1 MGSNVIFS
9 KQVEQN
15 NTIFQGTKYPWLVR
29 ICHGQVM
36 DFGFGVSVLHVQGD
50 PTGCFCAGTLV
61 AANYIVTAG
70 HCLYR
75 WDQNTDRVTKR
86 YTPRTIHVVI
96 GDYDTSMQNE
106 TGLEKILEI
115 EEIIRHPNHDLN
127 LQDSGIER
135 TEGYDIAML
144 RLKNP
149 VDLSVYTPACLARPE
164 DGDKYAGKMGT
175 AVGWGSTDIHNSK
188 EKQDTP
194 QEVQLPIAGSV
205 NCPESNNEN
214 PSMLCAGM
222 GAGGSRGTCHVSK
235 TS

>member
-1 MGSNVIFS
+1 M
-9 KQVEQN
+9 
-15 NTIFQGTKYPWLVR
+15 
-29 ICHGQVM
+29 
-36 DFGFGVSVLHVQGD
+36 
-50 PTGCFCAGTLV
+50 

-149 VDLSVYTPACLARPE
+149 VDLSIYTPACLARPE

-222 GAGGSRGTCHVSK
+222 GAGGSSGTCHVSK
-235 TS
+235 YHNLSISSLS